1 MKPIAMPP
9 PKDVYLR
16 GCDSSKSVWEGFM
29 ATSTQSGQDKPKNR
43 HYKAAE
49 DICPGIGKLVVVGG
63 VVPHIVQIRPT
74 HAL

>member
-1 MKPIAMPP
+1 MKPIATPP

-49 DICPGIGKLVVVGG
+49 DICPGIGKMYQFTLRQNRG
-63 VVPHIVQIRPT
+63 VVPRIV
-74 HAL
+74 